1 MGFLSNNFISEAIT
15 YLMRWLNMYISDY
28 ALIIILITVVLRLVL
43 SPVDI
48 TQRVNSAKMQLINP
62 EIQSLQKRYA
72 NNPQQVQLKLR
83 ELYKKYNVKPMA
95 GCLPMILQLVLLFA
109 FFGALRVIVA
119 EQSVAMMLQG
129 AQYGAETVK
138 LPAFL
143 WVHNVFQPDSGM
155 ASILPDANT
164 FLTTLQTSNN
174 GVTPQVLAML
184 QTNGLV
190 SFSGSSLVVNTEA
203 YNTLV
208 NSIVSAKGL
217 DGYSNGWFILP
228 VLSGGTMFVS
238 QLISRKQ
245 NPQQAEMQGGKFM
258 LYFFPIFSIY
268 ICITSNTIFALYWT
282 ISNIVSLLL
291 STTLTRLFKKRAE
304 RQLQELKQNA

>member
-208 NSIVSAKGL
+208 NSIVSANGL

-258 LYFFPIFSIY
+258 LYFFPIFSI
-268 ICITSNTIFALYWT
+268 
-282 ISNIVSLLL
+282 
-291 STTLTRLFKKRAE
+291 
-304 RQLQELKQNA
+304 